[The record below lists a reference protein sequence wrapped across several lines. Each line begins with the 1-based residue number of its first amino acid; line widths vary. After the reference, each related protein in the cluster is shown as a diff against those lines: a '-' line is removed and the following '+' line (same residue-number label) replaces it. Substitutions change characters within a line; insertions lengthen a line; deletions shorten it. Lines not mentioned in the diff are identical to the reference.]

1 MGAKRLVIVTT
12 FQQDVGLVL
21 DVNLT
26 FVVLLVVQKV
36 IIVLEMCVIN
46 VLSKITQRVISLSK
60 DFFKY
65 LPLLILLSI
74 SGYFATRY
82 LITLNAVEKV
92 FLSHGS
98 LSKVNDIIVID
109 VNGKGKKLGEL
120 FGDSTKLGFV
130 LLVTSSGCIT
140 CLDDLLVRNSL
151 HSTYGAE
158 YELIGLVDNSDP
170 ALFVKF
176 NERDNFTFPVYQI
189 DRQTF
194 LDLNIRQLPTYFLF
208 EKRNSTP
215 MIYDKYTI
223 SELLD

>member
-1 MGAKRLVIVTT
+1 M
-12 FQQDVGLVL
+12 
-21 DVNLT
+21 
-26 FVVLLVVQKV
+26 
-36 IIVLEMCVIN
+36 
-46 VLSKITQRVISLSK
+46 SK

-74 SGYFATRY
+74 SGYFVTRY
-82 LITLNAVEKV
+82 FITLYAVENDV
-92 FLSHGS
+92 LSHGS

-130 LLVTSSGCIT
+130 LLITSTGCIT
-140 CLDDLLVRNSL
+140 CLDDLPVWNSL

-158 YELIGLVDNSDP
+158 YEFIGLVDNSDP

-176 NERDNFTFPVYQI
+176 NERGNFTFPVYQI

-194 LDLNIRQLPTYFLF
+194 LDLNILQLPTYFVF

-223 SELLD
+223 SELLDQ